1 MVQNMLRT
9 LKAIS
14 RYERRRFCS
23 NNLHQRLSPTVDI
36 LSYTECTLSVK
47 QKIEGYWRDKINSYK
62 CIANNDM
69 KDKFY
74 VLSMFP
80 YPSGALHMGH
90 VRVYTIS
97 DVLARFYRLK
107 GKNVIHP
114 MGWDAFGLPA
124 ENAAIERKIDPAVW
138 TSENIKTMHYQLKK
152 LNYSFDWEREFA
164 TCDADYYKWTQELF
178 LKLFDKGLAYQ
189 KKAYVNWDPIDQTVL
204 AEEQVDLNQRSWRS
218 GAIVEKKLLNQWFIK
233 TTAFAKSL
241 REGLDDPNLK
251 EWKDIIKLQ
260 KHWIGDC
267 NGINIDFK
275 LISEIPDFPEI
286 INLWTDMPEF
296 IEYAKFVAIS
306 PESILHR
313 KEHTYDIDVGIK
325 GLNAKIINPFSGEEL
340 PIFITDKVVYP
351 PWRDTRLG
359 IPSASMDDLNFSEL
373 VGIPFTRHSIRNYEQ
388 QQQKI
393 SEIIQKA
400 REWRIGGYPV
410 SSRLQDWLISRQR
423 YWGTPI
429 PIIHC
434 INCGIQPVPRD
445 QLPVTLPKIIHS
457 SSNKGFS
464 IHDAKDWLQTECPK
478 CGEKATRETDTMDT
492 FVDSSWYFLR
502 FIDPKNTKEMF
513 AIEKVKEAFPVDLYI
528 GGKEHAVLHLY
539 YARFMSHFLHSEG
552 LIPCREPFRQL
563 LVQGVIMGK
572 TYKTKNTGQYVAEN
586 ELIKEGDQYKT
597 KSGELVFMNWEKMS
611 KSKRN
616 GVEPISLLY
625 KYGIDTTRLLIL
637 ADVAPT
643 STRNW
648 SENTIPG
655 IKNWQNRI
663 WSTIKQFKIERDNM
677 SLEQLQSE
685 PTNPNYVK
693 HNAYMFDSRNY
704 FLKNVTY
711 NMVKSQ
717 QLSIAISRMQGLTNS
732 LRKVNIECLRKSRE
746 YERALA
752 VQIIML
758 APFAPHFASELWA
771 IFCSVKHHLID
782 NNEVSLDKDVLEQ
795 KWPDIDMDYKLIL
808 NVYMNKR
815 QFLKLKFPRY
825 ILDKMTAEMALE
837 DVILHPH
844 YKKISDDK
852 NIVDI
857 NLESEKGCDASLYI
871 TMEKQ
876 KEDIRNTV
884 ITD

>member
-1 MVQNMLRT
+1 MSRT
-9 LKAIS
+9 LRAIS
-14 RYERRRFCS
+14 RYEIRRFCS
-23 NNLHQRLSPTVDI
+23 NNHQRLSPVMDI

-62 CIANNDM
+62 YIANNDM

-513 AIEKVKEAFPVDLYI
+513 AIEKVREAFPVDLYI

-572 TYKTKNTGQYVAEN
+572 TYKIKNTGQYVAEN

-611 KSKRN
+611 KSKCN

-663 WSTIKQFKIERDNM
+663 WSTVKQFKIERDNM

-711 NMVKSQ
+711 NIVKSQ

-795 KWPDIDMDYKLIL
+795 KWPDIDMNYKLEL

-837 DVILHPH
+837 DVILHPY
-844 YKKISDDK
+844 YKKICDDK

-876 KEDIRNTV
+876 KKDIRNTV

>member
-1 MVQNMLRT
+1 MSRT
-9 LKAIS
+9 LRAIS
-14 RYERRRFCS
+14 RYEIRRFCS
-23 NNLHQRLSPTVDI
+23 NNHQRLSPVMDI

-62 CIANNDM
+62 YIANNDM

-513 AIEKVKEAFPVDLYI
+513 AIEKVREAFPVDLYI

-572 TYKTKNTGQYVAEN
+572 TYKIKNTGQYVAEN

-611 KSKRN
+611 KSKCN

-663 WSTIKQFKIERDNM
+663 WSTVKQFKIERDNM

-711 NMVKSQ
+711 NIVKSQ

-795 KWPDIDMDYKLIL
+795 KWPDIDMNYKLEL
-808 NVYMNKR
+808 NVYVSI
-815 QFLKLKFPRY
+815 Y
-825 ILDKMTAEMALE
+825 ILIFIYSRIENINICKM
-837 DVILHPH
+837 
-844 YKKISDDK
+844 KIFVK
-852 NIVDI
+852 
-857 NLESEKGCDASLYI
+857 LC
-871 TMEKQ
+871 T
-876 KEDIRNTV
+876 
-884 ITD
+884 

>member
-1 MVQNMLRT
+1 MMQNMSRT
-9 LKAIS
+9 LRAIS
-14 RYERRRFCS
+14 RYEIRRFCS
-23 NNLHQRLSPTVDI
+23 NNHQRLSPVMDI

-62 CIANNDM
+62 YIANNDM

-513 AIEKVKEAFPVDLYI
+513 AIEKVREAFPVDLYI

-572 TYKTKNTGQYVAEN
+572 TYKIKNTGQYVAEN

-611 KSKRN
+611 KSKCN

-663 WSTIKQFKIERDNM
+663 WSTVKQFKIERDNM

-711 NMVKSQ
+711 NIVKSQ

-795 KWPDIDMDYKLIL
+795 KWPDIDMNYKLEL

-837 DVILHPH
+837 DVILHPY
-844 YKKISDDK
+844 YKKICDDK

-876 KEDIRNTV
+876 KKDIRNTV

>member
-1 MVQNMLRT
+1 
-9 LKAIS
+9 
-14 RYERRRFCS
+14 
-23 NNLHQRLSPTVDI
+23 
-36 LSYTECTLSVK
+36 
-47 QKIEGYWRDKINSYK
+47 
-62 CIANNDM
+62 
-69 KDKFY
+69 
-74 VLSMFP
+74 MFP

-513 AIEKVKEAFPVDLYI
+513 AIEKVREAFPVDLYI

-572 TYKTKNTGQYVAEN
+572 TYKIKNTGQYVAEN

-611 KSKRN
+611 KSKCN

-663 WSTIKQFKIERDNM
+663 WSTVKQFKIERDNM

-711 NMVKSQ
+711 NIVKSQ

-795 KWPDIDMDYKLIL
+795 KWPDIDMNYKLEL

-837 DVILHPH
+837 DVILHPY
-844 YKKISDDK
+844 YKKICDDK

-876 KEDIRNTV
+876 KKDIRNTV

>member
-1 MVQNMLRT
+1 ML
-9 LKAIS
+9 S
-14 RYERRRFCS
+14 
-23 NNLHQRLSPTVDI
+23 H
-36 LSYTECTLSVK
+36 TEFTLSIR
-47 QKIEGYWRDKINSYK
+47 QKIENYWRDKVNSHK
-62 CIANNDM
+62 CNANDI

-138 TSENIKTMHYQLKK
+138 TSENINTMHNQLKK

-164 TCDADYYKWTQELF
+164 TCDADYYKWTQDLF

-218 GAIVEKKLLNQWFIK
+218 GAIVEKKLLKQWFIK

-241 REGLDDPNLK
+241 MEGLDDPNLK
-251 EWKDIIKLQ
+251 DWRDIIKLQ

-267 NGINIDFK
+267 NGINIEFK
-275 LISEIPDFPEI
+275 MISEIPDFPDT

-296 IEYAKFVAIS
+296 IEHAKFVAIS
-306 PESILHR
+306 PQSILHR
-313 KEHTYDIDVGIK
+313 KEYTYDIDVGIK
-325 GLNAKIINPFSGEEL
+325 GLNAKIINPFSGDEL
-340 PIFITDKVVYP
+340 PIFITDKVIYP
-351 PWRDTRLG
+351 PWRDIRLG
-359 IPSASMDDLNFSEL
+359 IPSASMDDLTFSEL

-393 SEIIQKA
+393 SEIVQKA
-400 REWRIGGYPV
+400 REWGIGGYPV

-434 INCGIQPVPRD
+434 TNCGVQPVPRD

-464 IHDAKDWLQTECPK
+464 IQDAKDWLQTECPK
-478 CGEKATRETDTMDT
+478 CGGKATREADTMDT

-572 TYKTKNTGQYVAEN
+572 TYKTKSTGKYVTEN
-586 ELIKEGDQYKT
+586 QIIKEGDQYKT
-597 KSGELVFMNWEKMS
+597 KSGELVYMIWEKMS
-611 KSKRN
+611 KSKHN
-616 GVEPISLLY
+616 GVEPFNLLH

-637 ADVAPT
+637 GDVAPT

-648 SENTIPG
+648 SEDTIPG
-655 IKNWQNRI
+655 IKNWQNRL
-663 WSTIKQFKIERDNM
+663 WNSVKQFKSERDCI
-677 SLEQLQSE
+677 SLEELQNE
-685 PTNPNYVK
+685 PTNPKYVE

-704 FLKNVTY
+704 FLKNVTH
-711 NMVKSQ
+711 NIVKTQ

-732 LRKVNIECLRKSRE
+732 LRKVSIECLRKSRE

-771 IFCSVKHHLID
+771 TFCSVKHHLID

-795 KWPDIDMDYKLIL
+795 KWPEIDMDYKLIL

-815 QFLKLKFPRY
+815 QFLKLKIPRH

-837 DVILHPH
+837 YVILDQH
-844 YKKISDDK
+844 YQKKSDDK
-852 NIVDI
+852 NIVEI
-857 NLESEKGCDASLYI
+857 NLQSEKGCDASLYI

-876 KEDIRNTV
+876 KTDIRNTI
-884 ITD
+884 ITDSR